1 MHTCMGTTTISLKD
15 EAYERLK
22 EAKQEGE
29 SFSDV
34 VLRLTESAD
43 TEERIAELAGGLDTE
58 FAEKVEESSED
69 VRESLE
75 MESGAD
81 E

>member
-1 MHTCMGTTTISLKD
+1 MGTTTISLKD

-34 VLRLTESAD
+34 VLRLTDSPD
-43 TEERIAELAGGLDTE
+43 TEAQIAELAGGLGTE
-58 FAEKVEESSED
+58 FAEAVEDSSTEVSEALD
-69 VRESLE
+69 
-75 MESGAD
+75 MESGTH

>member
-1 MHTCMGTTTISLKD
+1 MSTTTISLTD

-22 EAKQEGE
+22 QAKQEGE

-34 VLRLTESAD
+34 VLRLTDSPD
-43 TEERIAELAGGLDTE
+43 TEAQIAELAGGLETE
-58 FAEKVEESSED
+58 GAEAVKDSSSE
-69 VRESLE
+69 VSESFD
-75 MESGAD
+75 MESGTH

>member
-1 MHTCMGTTTISLKD
+1 MGTTTISLKD

-34 VLRLTESAD
+34 VLRLTDSPD
-43 TEERIAELAGGLDTE
+43 TEAQIAELAGGLGTE
-58 FAEKVEESSED
+58 FAEAVEDSSAE
-69 VRESLE
+69 VRDSLD
-75 MESGAD
+75 MESGTH

>member
-1 MHTCMGTTTISLKD
+1 MGTTTISLKD
-15 EAYERLK
+15 EAYDRLK

-34 VLRLTESAD
+34 VLRLTDSPN
-43 TEERIAELAGGLDTE
+43 TEAQIAEVAGGLGTE
-58 FAEKVEESSED
+58 FAEEVEESSSE

-75 MESGAD
+75 MESGD
-81 E
+81 G

>member
-1 MHTCMGTTTISLKD
+1 MGTTTISLKD
-15 EAYERLK
+15 EAYDRLK

-34 VLRLTESAD
+34 VLRLTDSPN
-43 TEERIAELAGGLDTE
+43 TEEQIAEVAGGLGTE
-58 FAEKVEESSED
+58 FAEEVGESSSE

-75 MESGAD
+75 MESGD
-81 E
+81 G

>member
-1 MHTCMGTTTISLKD
+1 MGTTTISLKD

-34 VLRLTESAD
+34 VLRLTDSPS
-43 TEERIAELAGGLDTE
+43 TEAQIAELAGGLGTE
-58 FAEKVEESSED
+58 FAEMVEDSSAEVRDSLD
-69 VRESLE
+69 V
-75 MESGAD
+75 ESGTD

>member
-1 MHTCMGTTTISLKD
+1 MGTTTISLRD
-15 EAYERLK
+15 EAYNRLK
-22 EAKQEGE
+22 EAKREGE

-34 VLRLTESAD
+34 VLRLTDSPD
-43 TEERIAELAGGLDTE
+43 TEEQIAELAGGLGTE
-58 FAEKVEESSED
+58 LAEEIEESSTE

-75 MESGAD
+75 MEDGRD

>member
-1 MHTCMGTTTISLKD
+1 MGTTTISLKD
-15 EAYERLK
+15 EAYRRLRD
-22 EAKQEGE
+22 AKRDDE

-34 VLRLTESAD
+34 VIRLTDSAK
-43 TEERIAELAGGLDTE
+43 TEERIEELAGGLGTE
-58 FAEKVEESSED
+58 FAGEVEASSAD

-75 MESGAD
+75 MGSG

>member
-1 MHTCMGTTTISLKD
+1 MGTTTISLKD
-15 EAYERLK
+15 EAYTRLK

-34 VLRLTESAD
+34 VLRLTESAN
-43 TEERIAELAGGLDTE
+43 TEDRIAELAGGLGAE
-58 FAEKVEESSED
+58 FAAEVEDSSEH
-69 VRESLE
+69 VRDSLE
-75 MESGAD
+75 MESGSD